1 MPLESW
7 IQHSRVNEFL
17 YDWQTLIAGLAALL
31 AALVA
36 VGVPEW
42 RARTALRASVASEI
56 RLYVELL
63 IDARDRL
70 VSGKE
75 AFLSGAS
82 PDRDFD
88 WAVLPPPVV
97 YPAAADRLG
106 HVRRPTAANVVNFYG
121 NIERVNFTVRALSNE
136 PTEKVSANTYSTLI
150 HVFESAYRESL
161 PLLSELPLDERDADF
176 KAKIAKWDAERPPER
191 AP

>member
-1 MPLESW
+1 MPLENW

-17 YDWQTLIAGLAALL
+17 YDWQTLIAGLVALL
-31 AALVA
+31 AAFIA

-42 RARTALRASVASEI
+42 RARTALRASLAGEI

-63 IDARDRL
+63 TDARDRL
-70 VSGKE
+70 VSGKK

-106 HVRRPTAANVVNFYG
+106 HVGRPSAADVVNFYA
-121 NIERVNFTVRALSNE
+121 NVERANFTVRVMSNE

-150 HVFESAYRESL
+150 AVFESAYRESL
-161 PLLSELPLDERDADF
+161 PLLSELPSDERDADF
-176 KAKIAKWDAERPPER
+176 RAKVAEWDAERAER
-191 AP
+191 P